1 MISFDSTGTQRLVYK
16 SETFVESL
24 TVTAY
29 LWSPSLVKSDLQT
42 FTEVEDGLYYLDYNF
57 SVTGT
62 YIGLFMEGG
71 VNKIGGAIRI
81 QDANNIILSKLDTAM
96 ELDAAVYRFTENAL
110 EEAPSGTG
118 ASAASIVAAIL
129 AAKGVTEGGDW
140 TMAKAMKVITARL
153 AGKVRLKSGTTN
165 ILEILDAD
173 DETTVIDEVT
183 LNQTTPY
190 RQDNIQI

>member
-1 MISFDSTGTQRLVYK
+1 VISFDKTGTKRLVYK
-16 SETFVESL
+16 SENFIESL

-29 LWSPSLVKSDLQT
+29 FWNPSLVKSDLQT
-42 FTEVEDGLYYLDYNF
+42 FTEVESGLYYLDYNF

-62 YIGLFMEGG
+62 YIGLYMEGG
-71 VNKIGGAIRI
+71 VKKSGGAIRV

-129 AAKGVTEGGDW
+129 AATGVTEGGDW
-140 TMAKAMKVITARL
+140 TMAKLLKVMGARL
-153 AGKVRLKSGTTN
+153 AGNVRLKSGTTDT
-165 ILEILDAD
+165 LEILDPD
-173 DETTVIDEVT
+173 DAATVIDEVK
-183 LNQTTPY
+183 LNETTPFGLHTV
-190 RQDNIQI
+190 QI